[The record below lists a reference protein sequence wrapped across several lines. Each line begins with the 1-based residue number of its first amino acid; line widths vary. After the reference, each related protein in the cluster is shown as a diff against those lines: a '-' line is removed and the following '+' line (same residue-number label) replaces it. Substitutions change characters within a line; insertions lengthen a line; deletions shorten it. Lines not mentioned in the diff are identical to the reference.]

1 MGKRPTQA
9 AWRKHLTAYEQVM
22 NALLQDT
29 ELSDERISL
38 YRIHDILRRRAR
50 GEDTQ
55 KESAEDEVTQ
65 RS

>member
-1 MGKRPTQA
+1 MKRPTQA
-9 AWRKHLTAYEQVM
+9 AWRKHLSAYEQVM

-38 YRIHDILRRRAR
+38 YRIHDMLRRRAS
-50 GEDTQ
+50 GSDAQ
-55 KESAEDEVTQ
+55 KESAGDKVTQ

>member
-1 MGKRPTQA
+1 MKRPTPA
-9 AWRKHLTAYEQVM
+9 AWRKYLAAYEQVM

-38 YRIHDILRRRAR
+38 YRIHDMLRRRAR
-50 GEDTQ
+50 GEDAQ
-55 KESAEDEVTQ
+55 KESAGDGVSQ